1 MEKQEYQILYEEF
14 LKNYQSG
21 TTTGENVGEIIA
33 KLSQH
38 FTEANLNHASALIEF
53 NRVAKVI
60 EERTD
65 DNGKPISSS
74 KAKIFS
80 EATPESEKL
89 IQATAHLENIEAHIN
104 SLKALQKGIL
114 NEYSHMSNI

>member
-1 MEKQEYQILYEEF
+1 MEKQEYQILYDKF
-14 LKNYQSG
+14 LDDYRSNITS
-21 TTTGENVGEIIA
+21 GENVGEIIA

-53 NRVAKVI
+53 NKVAKEI
-60 EERTD
+60 EERID
-65 DNGKPISSS
+65 NNGKTISSS

-89 IQATAHLENIEAHIN
+89 IQANANLENIECHIN